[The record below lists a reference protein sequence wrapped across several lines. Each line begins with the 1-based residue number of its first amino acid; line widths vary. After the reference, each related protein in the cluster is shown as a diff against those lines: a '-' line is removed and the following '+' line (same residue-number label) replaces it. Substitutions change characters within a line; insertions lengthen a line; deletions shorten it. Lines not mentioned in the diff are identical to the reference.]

1 MRGRYVLVV
10 DDDASTREFLR
21 HWLEKMGYDVKLAPD
36 ADIALAT
43 MLRQPAAIV
52 LLDIDMPGHDGLWLA
67 ERVRDSWPSTAIVFA
82 SGVDKI
88 ETIER
93 ARWLGAVDYVQ
104 KPFSGKWSPRRC
116 AVPPTARPV
125 APPQRRN
132 AHRDWC

>member
-1 MRGRYVLVV
+1 MREGYVLVV
-10 DDDASTREFLR
+10 DDEAPTREFLR
-21 HWLEKMGYDVKLAPD
+21 HWLETMGYPVKQAPS

-43 MLRQPAAIV
+43 LLHEPAAIV

-67 ERVRDSWPSTAIVFA
+67 ERVRNSWPSTAIVFA

-104 KPFSGKWSPRRC
+104 KPFQWEMVAQAMRR
-116 AVPPTARPV
+116 AADRV
-125 APPQRRN
+125 AGS
-132 AHRDWC
+132 AATET